1 MAYQIRYSDT
11 SFTKKPIKKRSL
23 LYKWI
28 TILAIIV
35 ASVYMLQWESVQNFL
50 IPGDPDVT
58 KSAFASFTKEL
69 KEGERFADAVAVF
82 CREVIESDR
91 VE

>member
-1 MAYQIRYSDT
+1 MSYQIRYSDM
-11 SFTKKPIKKRSL
+11 SFTKKPIKSKKP

-28 TILAIIV
+28 TVLAAMM
-35 ASVYMLQWESVQNFL
+35 ASAYMLQLETVQNFL

-69 KEGERFADAVAVF
+69 REGERFADAVAVF